1 MTQDK
6 IQAHSQGAPQ
16 TPPTR
21 STEETSTGQVE
32 SATPK
37 KKPLDFSKL
46 DLRVE
51 KVDERISP
59 SETNVFDK

>member
-6 IQAHSQGAPQ
+6 THS
-16 TPPTR
+16 R
-21 STEETSTGQVE
+21 SQSPEQSE
-32 SATPK
+32 SATDPAETFKSQDGKALPK
-37 KKPLDFSKL
+37 KSMDFSKL